1 MKLLI
6 WFNFCLLNTWTFSQ
20 EVQTIAI
27 QKEILESDFYPQI
40 EGIFT
45 GEIDIL
51 TLASQNG
58 IITRAG
64 WEIQSFKMSFQSGRD
79 FLTVTVNSNV
89 IPEEI
94 IKELVRSSLKE
105 QVYFTEIYAVDQL
118 KVKHLLNSMVLTPM
132 PNDEK

>member
-6 WFNFCLLNTWTFSQ
+6 WFNFCLFSSLTFSQ

-27 QKEILESDFYPQI
+27 QKEVLESDFFPQI

-51 TLASQNG
+51 TLASSNG
-58 IITRAG
+58 ITTRAG
-64 WEIQSFKMSFQSGRD
+64 WEIQSFKMSYQSGRD
-79 FLTVTVNSNV
+79 FLTMEVFSNV

-94 IKELVRSSLKE
+94 IRELVRSSLKE
-105 QVYFTEIYAVDQL
+105 QVYFTEIYAIDRL